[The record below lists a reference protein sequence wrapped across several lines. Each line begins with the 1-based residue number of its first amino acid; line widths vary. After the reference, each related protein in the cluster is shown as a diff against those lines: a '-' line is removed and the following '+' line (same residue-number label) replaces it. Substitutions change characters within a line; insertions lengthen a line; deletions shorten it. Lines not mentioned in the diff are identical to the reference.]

1 MQFRAFRTLDMATV
15 RLPSLSGLPPTLS
28 AIVLSSGAAAALT
41 REMADW
47 PDDRRQRWDR
57 ALLDLVYDS
66 PFGKWASR
74 VQAEHPELATA
85 VEIIEQYRL
94 PTLGMVFDA
103 ADLAL
108 MQHITEALH

>member
-1 MQFRAFRTLDMATV
+1 
-15 RLPSLSGLPPTLS
+15 
-28 AIVLSSGAAAALT
+28 
-41 REMADW
+41 MADW
-47 PDDRRQRWDR
+47 PDDRRQRWEE
-57 ALLDLVYDS
+57 ALLDLVYDC

-85 VEIIEQYRL
+85 VEILEQYRL

-108 MQHITEALH
+108 MQQITEALH

>member
-1 MQFRAFRTLDMATV
+1 MQFRAFGTLDMATV
-15 RLPSLSGLPPTLS
+15 TLPSLSGLPPTPS

-47 PDDRRQRWDR
+47 PDDRRQRWEE
-57 ALLDLVYDS
+57 ALLDLVYDC

-85 VEIIEQYRL
+85 VEILEQYRL

-103 ADLAL
+103 AELAL
-108 MQHITEALH
+108 MQQITEALH